1 MKKQIVKRFTQF
13 INEEN
18 NLEDNDKVNSL
29 LAKDFDEVLD
39 LHKIGVISDRE
50 LADYRKMHTKD
61 SRDSRI
67 NSLLAKGFDEVQNLH
82 SIGKVS
88 DQELADVIKIRT
100 DRRNIN
106 EGDNPVHNLVRTA
119 HNRMTGK
126 HTEPVDFESEFNKL
140 TDDDKDHFKKIAN
153 RTKDFRK
160 AELSRNALLI
170 IPTYYRNNPKKLLH
184 ILEDE
189 CFTPGS
195 QLAAEIVDEFVN
207 DDNMTIDD
215 LAQTVSANATHRGGS
230 PERITKILTMYAK

>member
-67 NSLLAKGFDEVQNLH
+67 NSLLAKNFDEVQNLH

-100 DRRNIN
+100 DRRN
-106 EGDNPVHNLVRTA
+106 
-119 HNRMTGK
+119 
-126 HTEPVDFESEFNKL
+126 
-140 TDDDKDHFKKIAN
+140 
-153 RTKDFRK
+153 
-160 AELSRNALLI
+160 
-170 IPTYYRNNPKKLLH
+170 
-184 ILEDE
+184 
-189 CFTPGS
+189 
-195 QLAAEIVDEFVN
+195 
-207 DDNMTIDD
+207 
-215 LAQTVSANATHRGGS
+215 
-230 PERITKILTMYAK
+230 